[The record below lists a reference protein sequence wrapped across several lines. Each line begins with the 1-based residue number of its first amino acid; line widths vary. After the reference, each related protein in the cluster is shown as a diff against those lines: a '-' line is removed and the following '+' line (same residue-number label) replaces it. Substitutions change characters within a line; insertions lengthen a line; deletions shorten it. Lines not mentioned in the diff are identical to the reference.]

1 MPERTV
7 PAPPRQSPL
16 GWPLVDRREEFRT
29 LETTSTLGT
38 HRIPNFQGQPSI
50 TRPIFR
56 VPLNL
61 PKYRIANGR
70 TASAQ
75 QEFVATRGLPESFF
89 DEGDPEL
96 EEIQA
101 AQHTILLGMIA
112 EEGLQ
117 RKFADTKNKQVEPI
131 LLDEN
136 GFVVNGNRRL
146 CCWRKLFQEDAA
158 TYAHFG
164 HVDVVVLPHC
174 DEREIDSLEAALQ
187 VEQDI
192 RSDYVWHAE
201 ANMIAQK
208 QRLHNL
214 TTPEL
219 SRLYKMSKKA
229 IDSLLAKRQLAIE
242 YLNQK
247 GTPHKWS
254 VVSDADYTL
263 DSLIKAMRALPN
275 QGDRE
280 LVKHI
285 TYSLIGN
292 AGEAEDRLYRI
303 VTQVK
308 DHLPAVRQQ
317 LSEAF
322 PAAGGA
328 ADPAAIEAFGGPA
341 AAGGAEA
348 TDSLRLVAAICQDPA
363 AQQRARE
370 IVLEAVRAQEEQAR
384 DRDTAEFLLTALKKA
399 NNHVQNAAG
408 HGLRPES
415 ETGGVAAQIQAIRR
429 ELERIEAWL
438 TSRGV

>member
-1 MPERTV
+1 MPDRTV

-16 GWPLVDRREEFRT
+16 GWPLVDRREEFRV
-29 LETTSTLGT
+29 LEETSDLGT
-38 HRIPNFQGQPSI
+38 YRIANFQGQPSI
-50 TRPIFR
+50 TRPILR
-56 VPLNL
+56 VPCNL

-75 QEFVATRGLPESFF
+75 QEFVATRGLPEAFF
-89 DEGDPEL
+89 DDGDPEL

-101 AQHTILLGMIA
+101 AQHQLLLGMIGD
-112 EEGLQ
+112 EGLQ
-117 RKFADTKNKQVEPI
+117 RKFADTKNKQVDPL

-146 CCWRKLFQEDAA
+146 CCWRKLYQEDPA

-219 SRLYKMSKKA
+219 SRLYKKSKKA
-229 IDSLLAKRQLAIE
+229 IETLLAKRQLAIE
-242 YLNQK
+242 YLEQK
-247 GTPHKWS
+247 GTPFKWS
-254 VVSDADYTL
+254 DVSEADYTL

-275 QGDRE
+275 QGDKE
-280 LVKHI
+280 LVKRI
-285 TYSLIGN
+285 TYTLIGN
-292 AGEAEDRLYRI
+292 ADEAEDRLYRI

-308 DHLPAVRQQ
+308 DHLPAVREQ
-317 LSEAF
+317 LAEAF
-322 PAAGGA
+322 PVAGAAADAAAVEAFGGLPAAGGGDA
-328 ADPAAIEAFGGPA
+328 A
-341 AAGGAEA
+341 
-348 TDSLRLVAAICQDPA
+348 DSLRLVAVIGQDA
-363 AQQRARE
+363 DAQRRARE
-370 IVLEAVRAQEEQAR
+370 IVLEAVQAQEEQAR

-399 NNHVQNAAG
+399 NNHVQNASG

-415 ETGGVAAQIQAIRR
+415 EITGVAAQIQAIKR

-438 TSRGV
+438 ASRGA